1 MSSAK
6 TLRRKL
12 PNLMTRNKTIK
23 TWTNA
28 GLFAEPRLQ
37 QGTRLICC
45 LGDILSP
52 GSALGIPQKA
62 VPAAAPPREHITVTP
77 TVHACI
83 PPQSPRRSMPSTGTK
98 SCRPGPGVCLH
109 PWSSAPNKS
118 GQRVC
123 ISENASFGQLRLQCC
138 TSQTGIK
145 GSYRWCHQAFPHP
158 LEPDPGFG
166 EIPTAWARQRHTES
180 HQMLWPRG
188 ELYHLQALTM
198 RTQYLALQPT
208 LFPEQEDSR

>member
-1 MSSAK
+1 
-6 TLRRKL
+6 
-12 PNLMTRNKTIK
+12 MTRSKTIK
-23 TWTNA
+23 TWTNT

-45 LGDILSP
+45 LGDTLSP
-52 GSALGIPQKA
+52 ASALGIPQKA

-145 GSYRWCHQAFPHP
+145 GSYRWCHHLSTSFGTRSRIWWDPHSMGQTKTYWVTSNAVTTRGALSSP
-158 LEPDPGFG
+158 SSHNEDTIPG
-166 EIPTAWARQRHTES
+166 TSADS
-180 HQMLWPRG
+180 LS
-188 ELYHLQALTM
+188 
-198 RTQYLALQPT
+198 RTGGQQIT
-208 LFPEQEDSR
+208 L